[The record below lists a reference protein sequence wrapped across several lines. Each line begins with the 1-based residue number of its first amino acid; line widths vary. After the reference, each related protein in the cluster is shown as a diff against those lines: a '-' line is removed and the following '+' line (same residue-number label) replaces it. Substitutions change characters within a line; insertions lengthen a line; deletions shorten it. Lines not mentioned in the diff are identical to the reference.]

1 MALERGDRIRRPV
14 RTFDAKRT
22 QTSFITH
29 GWLRRSDG
37 IGGRAR
43 RNHLGGGRA
52 WLAFEQ
58 VAGIHACFCA
68 DRFVPGWSSR
78 SEQGL

>member
-37 IGGRAR
+37 VGGRAR
-43 RNHLGGGRA
+43 HDNGRWRRA
-52 WLAFEQ
+52 RLAFEQ
-58 VAGIHACFCA
+58 VDWIHPRFRA
-68 DRFVPGWSSR
+68 DRLVPGWGSR
-78 SEQGL
+78 SEQDL